1 MALRLGVDLGG
12 TKIEIAVFESDG
24 REMLRRRAPTPR
36 AGYDAALEEFSRLIL
51 EAERA
56 AGAPCNVGVGM
67 PGTIHPRS
75 GRVINAYNTPFNGRR
90 LKHDLEERLG
100 REVRF
105 ANDANCFAL
114 SEALDGAGAGRG
126 VVFGAILGTGV
137 GGGIVVGGTVLN
149 GHHGIGGE
157 WGHTP
162 LPWMSREEHPG
173 PTCNCGRRGCIEQW
187 CSGPALAR
195 ETDARGEDE
204 ALAIYADRLARAF
217 SLVINFLDPE
227 IIVVGG
233 GVSREPRLYA
243 SVPQLL
249 PRYVYSP
256 VVETPM
262 VPAKFGD
269 ASGVRGAAMLWPLIA

>member
-1 MALRLGVDLGG
+1 MAIRIGIDLGG
-12 TKIEIAVFESDG
+12 SKIEAIALEGS
-24 REMLRRRAPTPR
+24 REAYRKRVPTPR
-36 AGYDAALEEFSRLIL
+36 GDY
-51 EAERA
+51 
-56 AGAPCNVGVGM
+56 
-67 PGTIHPRS
+67 PGTLVSIASLVHEIGEGSVGIGIPGALS
-75 GRVINAYNTPFNGRR
+75 RVTGLVKNANSTWLIGKP
-90 LKHDLEERLG
+90 LKQDLERTLG
-100 REVRF
+100 REVRVE
-105 ANDANCFAL
+105 NDANCFAL
-114 SEALDGAGAGRG
+114 SEALDGAGAGRS

-137 GGGIVVGGTVLN
+137 GGGIVVGGMVLN

-195 ETDARGEDE
+195 DTAARGEDE

-256 VVETPM
+256 VVETPI

-269 ASGVRGAAMLWPLIA
+269 ASGVRGAAMLWK

>member
-114 SEALDGAGAGRG
+114 SEAVDGAASGLGT
-126 VVFGAILGTGV
+126 VFGVILGTGV
-137 GGGIVVGGTVLN
+137 GGGIVTGGRLL
-149 GHHGIGGE
+149 IGANAIAGE
-157 WGHTP
+157 WGHNP
-162 LPWMSREEHPG
+162 LP
-173 PTCNCGRRGCIEQW
+173 
-187 CSGPALAR
+187 
-195 ETDARGEDE
+195 
-204 ALAIYADRLARAF
+204 
-217 SLVINFLDPE
+217 
-227 IIVVGG
+227 
-233 GVSREPRLYA
+233 
-243 SVPQLL
+243 
-249 PRYVYSP
+249 
-256 VVETPM
+256 
-262 VPAKFGD
+262 
-269 ASGVRGAAMLWPLIA
+269 AA